1 MSTISKNNT
10 NDGTLKRV
18 HTEVSDFTSS
28 DEESMSSN
36 FKKTKTLSSK
46 TWPRFL
52 VIGSSNDEALKKLS
66 PFAIQKGLEGLA
78 GEPKSVKKLRS
89 GSLLIEC
96 ATESHSKNLLK
107 SKLLCNISIN
117 VTPHTTLNSSKGVV
131 RSRDLE
137 GVSEEEICEN
147 LSSQGVSS
155 VKRINVR
162 RNNELVPTNTL
173 ILTFSTPTLPDS
185 VKAGYLRIPVVPYI
199 PNPLRCFK
207 CQKFGHGQNT
217 CRGRLTCA
225 RCGQFDHDGKTCQ
238 NEIACTNCSGK
249 HFAYSRECSRWK
261 MEKTVQQVKVE
272 RNLSFTEARKIV
284 ETSRPAA
291 TGKTYAAMVK
301 VSTTSVAIQT
311 DLTWSNG
318 EEKYKKIADIKKTN
332 KQIAKAASK
341 QTSKASQVSLDS
353 RNPPKGLSGEPGP
366 SKPTTGKDT
375 KQLSKDAYSGR
386 LKKAEKQ
393 VVPTKNRYETLAEV
407 DDLMDISQDRPQTQ
421 KSPKKKITPIL
432 PPND

>member
-28 DEESMSSN
+28 DEESMSTN
-36 FKKTKTLSSK
+36 YKKTKTLSSK

-52 VIGSSNDEALKKLS
+52 VIGSSNDEAFKNS

-137 GVSEEEICEN
+137 GVSEEEIWEN

-155 VKRINVR
+155 VKRIKVR
-162 RNNELVPTNTL
+162 RNNELVPTNTH

-185 VKAGYLRIPVVPYI
+185 VKAGYLCIPVVPYI
-199 PNPLRCFK
+199 PNALRYFK
-207 CQKFGHGQNT
+207 CQK
-217 CRGRLTCA
+217 
-225 RCGQFDHDGKTCQ
+225 
-238 NEIACTNCSGK
+238 
-249 HFAYSRECSRWK
+249 
-261 MEKTVQQVKVE
+261 
-272 RNLSFTEARKIV
+272 
-284 ETSRPAA
+284 
-291 TGKTYAAMVK
+291 
-301 VSTTSVAIQT
+301 
-311 DLTWSNG
+311 LTWSNG
-318 EEKYKKIADIKKTN
+318 EEKYKKIADIKKN
-332 KQIAKAASK
+332 K
-341 QTSKASQVSLDS
+341 
-353 RNPPKGLSGEPGP
+353 
-366 SKPTTGKDT
+366 
-375 KQLSKDAYSGR
+375 
-386 LKKAEKQ
+386 
-393 VVPTKNRYETLAEV
+393 
-407 DDLMDISQDRPQTQ
+407 
-421 KSPKKKITPIL
+421 
-432 PPND
+432 